1 MSTRS
6 PRGSFDPGTVVT
18 DLADSIPAS
27 LRPLLGAVLA
37 GGQSRRFGR
46 DKIAVEVEGVPMVL
60 RAVRA
65 LEALCDDVVLVS
77 SRDVP
82 DSWGTVIPDDRPG
95 LGPLAGIEA
104 ALRHGAERNA
114 AAVFILAADLPHVGP
129 EIVAAVTAGLT
140 PASDSAPPLAAAAS
154 RHGQPDF
161 EPLCAAYDI
170 QCAEVVTR
178 LLDGGE
184 RAARALVEAVDG
196 RKIVLTPE
204 EARAVSAN
212 VNVPADLDRI
222 P

>member
-6 PRGSFDPGTVVT
+6 PRESCDPGTVVT
-18 DLADSIPAS
+18 DLAGSIPAS
-27 LRPLLGAVLA
+27 LRPLVGAVLA

-46 DKIAVEVEGVPMVL
+46 DKTAVEVDGVPMAL

-65 LEALCDDVVLVS
+65 LESLCDDVVLVS

-82 DSWGTVIPDDRPG
+82 DSWGTVIPDRHPG

-104 ALRHGAERNA
+104 ALRYGAEKNA
-114 AAVFILAADLPHVGP
+114 AAVFILAAGLPHGGP
-129 EIVAAVTAGLT
+129 EIVAAVAAGLI
-140 PASDSAPPLAAAAS
+140 PESASAPSLAAAAS
-154 RHGQPDF
+154 RRGEPDF

-170 QCAEVVTR
+170 QCAEMVTQ

-184 RAARALVEAVDG
+184 PAARALVEAVDG
-196 RKIVLTPE
+196 RKVAPTLD
-204 EARAVSAN
+204 EARTVSGN